1 MYKKKLIRK
10 SIKRNAK
17 KYLVV
22 IFLYISWN
30 YMALTDFYYSSFT
43 EKRIRHRLFS
53 VADFKHLTD
62 SSKFNGECFYYTL
75 RK

>member
-1 MYKKKLIRK
+1 
-10 SIKRNAK
+10 
-17 KYLVV
+17 
-22 IFLYISWN
+22 
-30 YMALTDFYYSSFT
+30 MALTDFYYSSFT